1 MPHDPTTTAALP
13 RLDRSLVEDAL
24 RDRTGLIV
32 PETAELDLPER
43 AVQFGTGAFLRGFVE
58 YFLDEARRAGTFD
71 GRVLAIGSTGS
82 GRAGLLNEQDGLY
95 TLVSRGLVDGQ
106 PHREVRV
113 VGSLSR
119 AVPASEA
126 WDAALECARSPAL
139 ELVFSNTTE
148 VGITLDPDDRPDLDP
163 PRSFPGKLTAFLHER
178 ARAFDYA
185 PERAPVVIPCELLE
199 DNGDALRSI
208 VLELAGGWALEPDFA
223 AWVEESVVFCN
234 TLVDRIVP
242 GAPPDDEGAR
252 LAAELGYR
260 DALLTTCE
268 PYRLFAIEGDA
279 ALRRRLGFAAADA
292 GVVVTPDI
300 RPYRER
306 KILILN
312 GGHTSMVPL
321 ALLAGLETVAD
332 AVEDPA
338 VGPFVRRAM
347 LDEIAPL
354 LGHGVSGQAG
364 QEAPGLED
372 AHQYALQVLD
382 RFANPFIDHALIDIT
397 LQCTTKMRVRVVPS
411 ILRYAEAHGEAPP
424 CLTLGFAAWL
434 LWMRGDVQAERRAAG
449 LRVPPDDAGA
459 AVTGRWSAVDPAEP
473 GALAR
478 FVTGICADTG
488 LWATD
493 LTRVPGFAGA
503 VTAHIDIAIRDGIR
517 SALAALLAEPATG
530 GPRDR

>member
-1 MPHDPTTTAALP
+1 MLG
-13 RLDRSLVEDAL
+13 DRAD
-24 RDRTGLIV
+24 LIV
-32 PETAELDLPER
+32 PETGALDLPER
-43 AVQFGTGAFLRGFVE
+43 AVQFGTGAFLRGFVD
-58 YFLDEARRAGTFD
+58 YFLDEARRAGAFD

-82 GRAGLLNEQDGLY
+82 GRARLLNEQDGLY
-95 TLVSRGLVDGQ
+95 TLVSRGLVEGE
-106 PHREVRV
+106 PHREDRV

-119 AVPASEA
+119 ALPASQA

-148 VGITLDPDDRPDLDP
+148 VGITLDPEDRPDLDP
-163 PRSFPGKLTAFLHER
+163 PRSFPGKLTVFLHER

-185 PERAPVVIPCELLE
+185 PERAPVVIPCELIE

-208 VLELAGGWALEPDFA
+208 VLELARRWRLEPSFV
-223 AWVEESVVFCN
+223 AWVAESVVFCN

-242 GAPPDDEGAR
+242 GAPPDDQGAR

-268 PYRLFAIEGDA
+268 PYRLFAIEGGVG
-279 ALRRRLGFAAADA
+279 LRRRLGFPVADE

-306 KILILN
+306 KIRILN

-321 ALLAGLETVAD
+321 ALLAGLGTVAE
-332 AVEDPA
+332 AVEDPV

-347 LDEIAPL
+347 LDEIVPV
-354 LGHGVSGQAG
+354 LGQD
-364 QEAPGLED
+364 D
-372 AHQYALQVLD
+372 ARAYALEVLD

-424 CLTLGFAAWL
+424 CLSLGFAAWL
-434 LWMRGDVQAERRAAG
+434 LWMRGDIQADRRAAG
-449 LRVPPDDAGA
+449 MRVPPDDEGTAITA
-459 AVTGRWSAVDPAEP
+459 RWSAVDPDEP
-473 GALAR
+473 GALDR
-478 FVTGICADTG
+478 FVTETCADSE
-488 LWATD
+488 LWDAD
-493 LTRVPGFAGA
+493 LTRVPGFAGT
-503 VTAHIDIAIRDGIR
+503 VTAHIQRANRAGIR
-517 SALAALLAEPATG
+517 AALAALLAKPATG
-530 GPRDR
+530 GPRDS